1 MAETPEAKPL
11 QDSQLL
17 QQLQQTI
24 EGVLAEGE
32 PSDGFAENSLLK
44 SRPSIRVRLMLRQ
57 LSPYLENYPWLAAD
71 HGAVRK
77 IDTVLEMAYP
87 IKRPTRRAT
96 GGVYGYISP
105 EEEQWIQQQV
115 AWRAQRIQDILENH
129 SVQ

>member
-24 EGVLAEGE
+24 EGVLAEGK
-32 PSDGFAENSLLK
+32 PSDGFTENSLLK
-44 SRPSIRVRLMLRQ
+44 SRPSLNVRLMLRQ
-57 LSPYLENYPWLAAD
+57 LSPYLEDYPWLATD
-71 HGAVRK
+71 HEAVRK

-87 IKRPTRRAT
+87 IERPTRRAT